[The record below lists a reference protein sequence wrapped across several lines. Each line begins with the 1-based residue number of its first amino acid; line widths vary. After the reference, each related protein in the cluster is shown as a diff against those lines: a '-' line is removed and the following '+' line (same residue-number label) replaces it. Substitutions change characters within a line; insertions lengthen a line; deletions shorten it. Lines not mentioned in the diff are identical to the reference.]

1 MQEQISISGNIIV
14 YDEKSK
20 EKSID
25 EILLSRFENEAD
37 IETSLDDLLDP
48 YLLAGMSEAVA
59 RIKEAHISQERVIV
73 FWDYDVDGVTSTSL
87 LMHFFKKIWVN
98 ASYRLPHRAKDGYG
112 LKNYFIDELASLG
125 VSLIITVD
133 CGTRDGA
140 VVQYAKEK
148 WIEVIITDHHTI
160 PEDNLLESVCLI
172 NPKRQDCPY
181 PFKDLAW
188 VWVCFKLIMALARD
202 FLSETEYKK
211 YIQES
216 IDIVA
221 IGTVADCM
229 VLTGENRIIVQE
241 GLKQI
246 KNSRSRGIKKMI
258 EEKIHEDLDADIFSF
273 LIGPK
278 LNSAWR
284 MADPYKAVS
293 LILNQEES
301 VHTTLQEL
309 ENLND
314 KRRKLTYKFFDEA
327 MLQIN
332 QEDNILFYHSTEIEH
347 GIIGIVAGKLT
358 ERFYKPSIVLIE
370 EGDKLVASCRSP
382 EYFNIA
388 EILEENKHFFEAFGG
403 HKQAAWFTIK
413 KEKFP
418 EFKQIILDTVN
429 NQDFSGYKKRIIV
442 DKLISSDEIGFK
454 LIKEM
459 TRYKPFGIGNT
470 KPIFMIQN
478 LDYSAIEYLGSGVD
492 HIKINHKDGYKICGF
507 WFWHCRDILRQSSKI
522 SIIFDLLEDNF
533 NGKKG
538 IMLKVLD
545 MIVE

>member
-1 MQEQISISGNIIV
+1 MQEHLSISGNIIV

-25 EILLSRFENEAD
+25 EILLSRFENESD

-48 YLLAGMSEAVA
+48 YLLAGMSEAVE
-59 RIKEAHISQERVIV
+59 RIKEAYTSQERVII

-98 ASYRLPHRAKDGYG
+98 ASYRLPHRVKDGYG

-133 CGTRDGA
+133 CGTRDRE
-140 VVQYAKEK
+140 VVQYAKQK
-148 WIEVIITDHHTI
+148 WIDVIITDHHSV
-160 PEDNLLESVCLI
+160 PENISEEAVCLI
-172 NPKRQDCPY
+172 NPKRADCNY
-181 PFKDLAW
+181 PCKDLSGAG
-188 VWVCFKLIMALARD
+188 VAFKLIMALAKE
-202 FLSETEYKK
+202 FLNEKECKK

-216 IDIVA
+216 IDIAA

-229 VLTGENRIIVQE
+229 ILTGENRVIVQE

-258 EEKIHEDLDADIFSF
+258 EDKIHEDLDTDIFSF

-278 LNSAWR
+278 LNAAGR
-284 MADPYKAVS
+284 MANPYKAVN

-301 VHTTLQEL
+301 VYTTLEEL
-309 ENLND
+309 EKLNE
-314 KRRKLTYKFFDEA
+314 KRRKLSYKFFDEA
-327 MLQIN
+327 LTQIN
-332 QEDNILFYHSTEIEH
+332 IEDNILLYHSKEIEH
-347 GIIGIVAGKLT
+347 GIVGIVAGKLT

-382 EYFNIA
+382 EYFNIS

-413 KEKFP
+413 KEKFE
-418 EFKQIILDTVN
+418 EFKHIILQKVN
-429 NQDFSGYKKRIIV
+429 NQDFSLYKKKIIV
-442 DKLISSDEIGFK
+442 DKLISPSEISFK